1 MRIGGLTVRRL
12 IYFIII
18 ATCSFSICYGQTE
31 SDKNMGKQSSST
43 NRKSGKRP
51 PSPLPGS
58 QKAIIG
64 DGVVPNSPPLADA
77 GADINVPV
85 ETIVTLDGT
94 RSVDPD
100 LYGLIY
106 NWTLVSKPAQSAADI
121 NSPSS
126 PTPTLVVDKPGYYVI
141 QLIVSDG
148 IMESTPDTVVITAVD
163 NPTKAP

>member
-1 MRIGGLTVRRL
+1 MRRGDVTFWKLVCLVILT
-12 IYFIII
+12 
-18 ATCSFSICYGQTE
+18 TCSFSICYGQTE
-31 SDKNMGKQSSST
+31 SDKNVSKQSST
-43 NRKSGKRP
+43 NRKPAKRP
-51 PSPLPGS
+51 PSPLPGR

-64 DGVVPNSPPLADA
+64 DRVVPNSPPLADA

-85 ETIVTLDGT
+85 NAIVALDGT

-100 LYGLIY
+100 LYGLMY
-106 NWTLVSKPAQSAADI
+106 NWTLVSRPAQSAADI
-121 NSPSS
+121 DSPSS